1 MDLTTGVLRVVGV
14 VLSLGGLAVAVA
26 IGAGDPEGLPRRLL
40 ARYAAHLDR
49 GLRAVRASTDGIAVA
64 RMQAIAVCA
73 LLLLAYFLED
83 VTVAFIAP
91 MVVIFPFFSLD
102 RAWRKRVGRCEEQ
115 LAGWLVMFGNSL
127 RATPSM
133 GEGLASSAELSGGP
147 LGEELDI
154 VVKETR
160 LGTSMDEALLAFARR
175 LDSHLISGAVAA
187 LVIARQTGGDLGPV
201 LEETA
206 GSLREMQRLEG
217 VLRAKTAEARAQAYV
232 MLGIPFLVVGAIY
245 WVDPAWLEP
254 LGNTT
259 LGYAV
264 TAGAVG
270 LWVGAV
276 LFSRAV
282 LAVDM

>member
-1 MDLTTGVLRVVGV
+1 MDLTTVALRWAGV
-14 VLSLGGLAVAVA
+14 VLTIGGLGAASA
-26 IGAGDPEGLPRRLL
+26 IGASDPDGLPRRLV

-49 GLRAVRASTDGIAVA
+49 GLRAVRSTTSGIVVA
-64 RMQAIAVCA
+64 RIQAIVSA
-73 LLLLAYFLED
+73 LLLLGAYFLRD
-83 VTVAFIAP
+83 VTVACVAP
-91 MVVIFPFFSLD
+91 LVVIFPLVSLD
-102 RAWRKRVGRCEEQ
+102 NAWRKRVARCEEQ
-115 LAGWLVMFGNSL
+115 LSGWLVMFANSL

-133 GEGLASSAELSGGP
+133 GEGLASSAELAGGP

-154 VVKETR
+154 VVKEAR

-175 LDSHLISGAVAA
+175 LDSPLVSGAVAA

-217 VLRAKTAEARAQAYV
+217 VLRAKTAEARAQAYI
-232 MLGIPFLVVGAIY
+232 MLAIPFLVVGAIY

-254 LGNTT
+254 LGNTPM
-259 LGYAV
+259 GYAI
-264 TAGAVG
+264 TAGATG

-276 LFSRAV
+276 LFARAV

>member
-1 MDLTTGVLRVVGV
+1 MDLTTGVLRVAGV
-14 VLSLGGLAVAVA
+14 TLVLAGLGAATSVA
-26 IGAGDPEGLPRRLL
+26 AGDSDGFARRLL
-40 ARYAAHLDR
+40 SRYTARLER
-49 GLRAVRASTDGIAVA
+49 GLRAVRSTTDGVAVA
-64 RMQAIAVCA
+64 RAQAIVVGV
-73 LLLLAYFLED
+73 LLLGSFFMRDAS
-83 VTVAFIAP
+83 VAIVAPFI
-91 MVVIFPFFSLD
+91 VIFPFFALD
-102 RAWRKRVGRCEEQ
+102 NAWRKRVARCEEQ
-115 LAGWLVMFGNSL
+115 LSGWLVMFANSL

-133 GEGLASSAELSGGP
+133 GEGLASSAELVGGP

-154 VVKETR
+154 VVKEGR

-175 LDSHLISGAVAA
+175 LDSQLVSGAVAA

-217 VLRAKTAEARAQAYV
+217 VLRAKTAEARAQAYI
-232 MLGIPFLVVGAIY
+232 MLAIPFVVVGAIY

-254 LGNTT
+254 LGNTPM
-259 LGYAV
+259 GYAI
-264 TAGAVG
+264 TAGATG

-276 LFSRAV
+276 LFARAV